1 MDNFDHPRIWR
12 TWDTEEWR
20 TNYPPPP
27 DFAGHEEGDWED
39 EGYCRALSDDELAAL
54 IAAGIAEP
62 SDAESE
68 VSLEEDEAERDAFF
82 SQLAAHACGTALA

>member
-1 MDNFDHPRIWR
+1 MDSFDHPRLWR

-20 TNYPPPP
+20 TDYPPPP

-68 VSLEEDEAERDAFF
+68 ISIEQDEAERDAFF
-82 SQLAAHACGTALA
+82 RQQRCRHAR